1 MKPAMKVAKAIRQRI
16 ENIPLGE
23 PFTPTAFLEFGAR
36 ASVDQTLSRLAKAGQ
51 IARLTR
57 GVYVRPKESR
67 YINRVM
73 PEPFKIAEAIART
86 TGATVQVH
94 GAEAARRLEI
104 STQVPTQPVFYTS
117 GPSRR
122 FRIGTLEVRLKHTS
136 PRKLALAGQPAGLAL
151 AALWYLGKRGLTSN
165 VIESIRKK
173 LSLSEFEA
181 LKSAAS
187 SMPAWMA
194 DALSRHERHA
204 LRA

>member
-1 MKPAMKVAKAIRQRI
+1 MKVANAIRQHI
-16 ENIPLGE
+16 ENIPFGE

-51 IARLTR
+51 ILRIAR

-67 YINRVM
+67 YIGKVL

-104 STQVPTQPVFYTS
+104 STQVPTQPVFCTS
-117 GPSRR
+117 GPNRR
-122 FRIGTLEVRLKHTS
+122 FRVGNLEIRLKHTS

-151 AALWYLGKRGLTSN
+151 AAFWYLGRQGLTES

-173 LSLSEFEA
+173 LPPSEFEA
-181 LKSAAS
+181 LKSAAP
-187 SMPAWMA
+187 SMPAWMI
-194 DALSRHERHA
+194 DALHRHERHA

>member
-1 MKPAMKVAKAIRQRI
+1 MKTANIIRQRI

-23 PFTPTAFLEFGAR
+23 PFTPATFLEFGAR
-36 ASVDQTLSRLAKAGQ
+36 ASVDQTLSRLVKAGR
-51 IARLTR
+51 ITRLAR

-67 YINRVM
+67 YIGSVM

-104 STQVPTQPVFYTS
+104 STQVPTQPVFHTS
-117 GPSRR
+117 GPNRR
-122 FRIGTLEVRLKHTS
+122 FRVGNLEITLKHAS

-151 AALWYLGKRGLTSN
+151 AAFWYLGKRGLTSN

-173 LSLSEFEA
+173 LSLSEFES

-194 DALSRHERHA
+194 DALFRHERHA
-204 LRA
+204 LRG